1 MFRELTAYFWPP
13 QRLSNIPRNMS
24 IGAGERSRASMDS
37 IVLNDDI
44 RVEGGRRGRQEYV
57 LSLSSLSSMFL
68 G

>member
-1 MFRELTAYFWPP
+1 
-13 QRLSNIPRNMS
+13 
-24 IGAGERSRASMDS
+24 MDS

-57 LSLSSLSSMFL
+57 LSLSSLSPMFL